1 MNEIDENKNYDMN
14 DDEKEYLYVETNY
27 KNSDHSDKLNTIFNT
42 TDIAQTKDSGIYT
55 NNPKKIDQQF
65 KENPPTYSGSG
76 SSDDNDRGHRKDD
89 EANFVIIKVKNKIKE
104 IKRFWCKPVEDR

>member
-42 TDIAQTKDSGIYT
+42 TDIA
-55 NNPKKIDQQF
+55 
-65 KENPPTYSGSG
+65 
-76 SSDDNDRGHRKDD
+76 
-89 EANFVIIKVKNKIKE
+89 
-104 IKRFWCKPVEDR
+104 